1 MGNDITATLPLFHF
15 FPGRLLALFNPP
27 YPRTGALHKLTGTFN
42 HYSTSSYNTDELTF
56 KKPYG
61 CGWTSLVYGFRPL
74 VALQLNPGFFLV
86 DFQKSPSSDLIW
98 RGTSRDFVAR
108 SAASRPS

>member
-27 YPRTGALHKLTGTFN
+27 YPGTGAVHKLTGTFN

-74 VALQLNPGFFLV
+74 VAL
-86 DFQKSPSSDLIW
+86 
-98 RGTSRDFVAR
+98 
-108 SAASRPS
+108 